1 MTPERALVEL
11 REVVGSRHV
20 LTEPDAVAGY
30 VVDWTGRFVGST
42 PAVVRP
48 GSAAEVAGVVDVCRN
63 HELALVPQGG
73 NTGLVGG
80 SVPLAGELVVSLRRL
95 DDLTV
100 DAAAGQVTASAGA
113 SIAAVQAAARG
124 AGWDYGVDLAARDS
138 ATVGG
143 SVATNAGGVR
153 VIRHGDTRANL
164 LGVEAVLAD
173 GSTVRRLGGL
183 VKDNTGYALGALL
196 CGSEGTLGLVTAAR
210 LRLVPRHDERVVA
223 LLGFD
228 DVAAATA
235 AVAALRR
242 ALPTLEACEL
252 VLAAGVA
259 LVADAVGAAPPFEAA
274 ATVLV
279 ECADTIDPAPALASA
294 IDGLGAAAVAVAT
307 DGPRRTELWRWREL
321 HTEAINRVG
330 PPIKLDVTLPAAA
343 LAEFVDEVARRVATV
358 APAARTWIFGH
369 AGDGNVHVNVTGWTA
384 AEEDTVE
391 DAVVGLVIERGGSI
405 SAEHGIGTA
414 KRRWLARDRGGPDVA
429 AMLTVK
435 HALDPT
441 GILNPNVLFSRD

>member
-1 MTPERALVEL
+1 MTPGGALAEL
-11 REVVGSRHV
+11 RDVVGAAHV
-20 LTEPDAVAGY
+20 LTDADAVAGY

-48 GSAAEVAGVVDVCRN
+48 GSPEEVAGVVDVCRA
-63 HELALVPQGG
+63 HALALVPQGG

-95 DDLTV
+95 DFVTV
-100 DAAAGQVTASAGA
+100 DGVAGQVIAGAGA
-113 SIAAVQAAARG
+113 SIASVQRAARD

-153 VIRHGDTRANL
+153 VLRHGDTRANL

-183 VKDNTGYALGALL
+183 VKDNTGYPIGALL

-210 LRLVPRHDERVVA
+210 LRLGPRHDERVVA

-228 DVAAATA
+228 SVARAMT

-242 ALPTLEACEL
+242 SLPTLEACEL

-259 LVADAVGAAPPFEAA
+259 LVAGALGAAPPFEAA

-279 ECADTIDPAPALASA
+279 ECADTVDPAPALAAA
-294 IDGLGAAAVAVAT
+294 IDGLGATDVAVAT
-307 DGPRRTELWRWREL
+307 DGPRRAELWRWREH

-343 LAEFVDEVARRVATV
+343 LADFVHEVTRRVARV

-369 AGDGNVHVNVTGWTA
+369 AGDGNVHVNVTGWA
-384 AEEDTVE
+384 AVEEDAVE
-391 DAVVGLVIERGGSI
+391 DAVLGLVIERGGSI

-414 KRRWLARDRGGPDVA
+414 KRRWLVRDRGRADVA
-429 AMLTVK
+429 AMAAVK
-435 HALDPT
+435 RALDPT
-441 GILNPNVLFSRD
+441 GILNPNVLFSRQ